1 MLPPLIRRPRGKVEP
16 RSDERGFTMALVAM
30 TMAAIISMAALSID
44 IGTLYEAKAE
54 AQRAADAAALAAARV
69 ISISGITGD
78 PTNAASSWSPA
89 CGGSTSL
96 ATVAATNV
104 AQQDLIGGVAPSTIT
119 VYYGT
124 SGGVGTTTDCTAAGS
139 AFGVNP
145 VVQVTVKRSNLPIF
159 FARVF
164 SLFGSRYSGSTVS
177 ATATAEAFNP
187 SGSSP
192 MIPVN
197 PRCVK
202 PWMVPNENPRGTCT
216 GIGCPS
222 FVDTATGSI
231 TNPGTLA
238 GNNGVIGETFDLSA
252 DCFNTHRRKCHLI
265 NPTPQA
271 QSSSSPPPTPSLQYV
286 PAQTLNAS
294 VAVAA
299 NTTNISG
306 CSQTPEDANYWN
318 AVAGCDQ
325 TTVYACGNSRANTVD
340 LTSDNPGPPGN
351 DSVNAAQCLINA
363 GGSGLDNGQDVLTP
377 DATPYTYPFQINA
390 GSNSALVLAGIASG
404 KQITSS
410 PSVVTL
416 PIYDQ
421 STTLTL
427 LSTTRVTVVGFLQVF
442 INSASGTGTTGTIN
456 VTVMNVAGCGNSA
469 SSTPV
474 YGTSPVP
481 VRLITSP

>member
-1 MLPPLIRRPRGKVEP
+1 MLPPFIRRPRGRIEP
-16 RSDERGFTMALVAM
+16 RSDERGFTMAFVAM
-30 TMAAIISMAALSID
+30 TMAAIICMAALSID

-54 AQRAADAAALAAARV
+54 AQRSADAAALTAARV

-78 PTNAASSWSPA
+78 PTNSASSWQPA
-89 CGGSTSL
+89 CGGSTSA
-96 ATVAATNV
+96 ATVAATSM
-104 AQQDLIGGVAPSTIT
+104 AQKDLIGGVAPSTIT

-124 SGGVGTTTDCTAAGS
+124 SGGVGTTPDCTAAGL

-145 VVQVTVKRSNLPIF
+145 VVQVTVKRTNLPVF

-164 SLFGSRYSGSTVS
+164 SLFGSSYSGSSVS

-202 PWMVPNENPRGTCT
+202 PWMVPNLDPGNGGTNP
-216 GIGCPS
+216 
-222 FVDTATGSI
+222 FVDRTA
-231 TNPGTLA
+231 GTIFHS
-238 GNNGVIGETFDLSA
+238 GVYPNGVIGETFDLSA
-252 DCFNTHRRKCHLI
+252 DCSNAHRRRCHLV
-265 NPTPQA
+265 NPTPKA
-271 QSSSSPPPTPSLQYV
+271 QTTPPSLQYV
-286 PAQTLNAS
+286 PAETLNAS

-299 NTTNISG
+299 NTINIPG
-306 CSQTPEDANYWN
+306 CSQAPEDTNYWH

-325 TTVYACGNSRANTVD
+325 TTVYHCGNSLANTVD
-340 LTSDNPGPPGN
+340 LNSDNPGPPGN
-351 DSVNAAQCLINA
+351 DSINAAQCLINA
-363 GGSGLDNGQDVLTP
+363 GGSGLDNGQDLLAP

-404 KQITSS
+404 KQVTSS
-410 PSVVTL
+410 PSIVTL

-421 STTLTL
+421 NTPLNNFGTTA
-427 LSTTRVTVVGFLQVF
+427 VTVIGFLQVF
-442 INSASGTGTTGTIN
+442 INSATTNGTTGTIN
-456 VTVMNVAGCGNSA
+456 VTVMNIAGCGNSA
-469 SSTPV
+469 TSSPV